1 MRYHIV
7 TLGCPKNTTDS
18 ARISRS
24 LESAGH
30 RSTAQRADADLVVLN
45 TCGFIDDAKA
55 ESAQAAALLAEER
68 SGDQR
73 LFVTGCWSEIE
84 RERVSSVVGVDEIF
98 GIEAWDEISGAAG
111 PIDVTAERDI
121 PAGGVGQAGQPS
133 AYLKISDGCG
143 ATLHLLQHPADQ
155 GSAVS
160 LGDAR

>member
-24 LESAGH
+24 LEAAGH

-55 ESAQAAALLAEER
+55 ESAQAAALLAGER

-84 RERVSSVVGVDEIF
+84 RERAASVVGVDEIF

-121 PAGGVGQAGQPS
+121 PCGRRWTGGATVGVS
-133 AYLKISDGCG
+133 EDLRRLR

-155 GSAVS
+155 GPAVS